1 MRNHMKAVD
10 VRPPIPSDEPELM
23 QQLGQLACGFPSPGL
38 DHEEPSLSLDELVGM
53 RAPSMFVGR
62 ATGKSMTRKGIF
74 DHDFLIIDRVLTPA
88 KDDVIVARIA
98 SEFTVKTYCVSNG
111 VPFLQAENP
120 LCAPIRLGDSEEIE
134 VWGVVTFNLHPLRG
148 AFA

>member
-1 MRNHMKAVD
+1 MKAID
-10 VRPPIPSDEPELM
+10 VRPLVPSDEPELM

-62 ATGKSMTRKGIF
+62 ATGKSMTGKGIF
-74 DHDFLIIDRVLTPA
+74 DRDFLIINRALTPA
-88 KDDVIVARIA
+88 QDDVIVARIG

>member
-1 MRNHMKAVD
+1 
-10 VRPPIPSDEPELM
+10 
-23 QQLGQLACGFPSPGL
+23 
-38 DHEEPSLSLDELVGM
+38 M

-62 ATGKSMTRKGIF
+62 ATGKSMTGKGIF
-74 DHDFLIIDRVLTPA
+74 DRDFLIINLALTPA
-88 KDDVIVARIA
+88 QDDVIVARIG